1 MKKRRILLTVLAII
15 TALLLIIPIAG
26 LADAGNFAGDS
37 DWGSSDWGS
46 DWSSDWDS
54 DWDSSDWSSDWDSD
68 WDSSDSFDLTDGLFI
83 GSLFSDSPLFIII
96 FAIAAVIIFNRIK
109 GSISAGKRAVPV
121 HRPQP
126 SPVNELGL
134 DQLKAQ
140 DPDFSKEDFLEN
152 VGNMYIKMQDA
163 WESRNWAP
171 MRALMTEAMFNQ
183 YQRQVDE
190 YIKNGHTN
198 HVDRI
203 AVLSSEIA
211 SFRQDEVNDIIT
223 VTLHTRIVDY
233 VTRDS
238 DGALISGDMNREKF
252 MTYEWTLIRTK
263 GMKTNTSAG
272 VDLTN
277 CPNCGAPLEVNRSG
291 QCEYCGSIIK
301 DDSYGWIISGIRGIS
316 QVTR

>member
-1 MKKRRILLTVLAII
+1 MKKRRILIAVLAVIAVF
-15 TALLLIIPIAG
+15 ALLLPITG

-37 DWGSSDWGS
+37 DWGG
-46 DWSSDWDS
+46 S
-54 DWDSSDWSSDWDSD
+54 DWDSSWDSDLDSDWSSSGGME
-68 WDSSDSFDLTDGLFI
+68 FDLTDGLII

-96 FAIAAVIIFNRIK
+96 FAIAAVIIFNRFK
-109 GSISAGKRAVPV
+109 HSVSAGKRAAPGTY
-121 HRPQP
+121 RPPQP
-126 SPVNELGL
+126 RVNELGL
-134 DQLKAQ
+134 EQLKAM

-152 VGNMYIKMQDA
+152 VGNMYLKLQDA
-163 WESRNWAP
+163 WESKQWEP
-171 MRALMTEAMFNQ
+171 MRALMTESMFNQ

-203 AVLSSEIA
+203 AVLASEIA
-211 SFRQDEVNDIIT
+211 SFRQDEINDIIT

-263 GMKTNTSAG
+263 GMKTNISAG

-291 QCEYCGSIIK
+291 QCEYCGSVIK